1 MVDHPLSKMSNE
13 VVDLE
18 YESQKLSEDRYER
31 QKRISWWD
39 QELLKNSNILV
50 VGAGTL
56 GNEVCKNLAL
66 LGVGNV
72 TVIDYDI
79 VEEVNLSRCVLMRSE
94 DNGQNKAD
102 VVAKRMKELN
112 REINVT
118 PLNVDVVYEYG
129 SANYRDFD
137 VVLMTVDNLEARMY
151 INRYCYMWNTPLI
164 DGALDGLA
172 CSVQVIIPPKTAC
185 YECTFSNLDYSI
197 IQNRYSCYGLLR
209 NAPEGKIAMVITSS
223 AIAGGLMTQ
232 EAVKIL
238 HNIEPTLAGKKA
250 LIEGNI
256 DEFGITSIPKR
267 ENCLGHYEIKPDE
280 AIYLQYSNKFTLSEL
295 KESIRNV
302 IEDDDFQIG
311 HDRSIIYGGKC
322 PSCGKQKEILG
333 LAGKISES
341 EMTCDNCGSILDI
354 DTSGILRLDD
364 RTLEEHGVPDNHVLT
379 LYLTNGRFKY
389 IIPKRV
395 KE

>member
-118 PLNVDVVYEYG
+118 PLNVAYNRTFLGIALLWMVG
-129 SANYRDFD
+129 TIIGFQTSQKFRNMA
-137 VVLMTVDNLEARMY
+137 
-151 INRYCYMWNTPLI
+151 INRY
-164 DGALDGLA
+164 
-172 CSVQVIIPPKTAC
+172 
-185 YECTFSNLDYSI
+185 
-197 IQNRYSCYGLLR
+197 
-209 NAPEGKIAMVITSS
+209 
-223 AIAGGLMTQ
+223 
-232 EAVKIL
+232 
-238 HNIEPTLAGKKA
+238 
-250 LIEGNI
+250 
-256 DEFGITSIPKR
+256 
-267 ENCLGHYEIKPDE
+267 
-280 AIYLQYSNKFTLSEL
+280 
-295 KESIRNV
+295 SIR
-302 IEDDDFQIG
+302 
-311 HDRSIIYGGKC
+311 
-322 PSCGKQKEILG
+322 
-333 LAGKISES
+333 
-341 EMTCDNCGSILDI
+341 
-354 DTSGILRLDD
+354 
-364 RTLEEHGVPDNHVLT
+364 HVLRMFGDMFRISD
-379 LYLTNGRFKY
+379 LLELENLRSSCH
-389 IIPKRV
+389 
-395 KE
+395 

>member
-1 MVDHPLSKMSNE
+1 MSDE
-13 VVDLE
+13 LVDLE

-66 LGVGNV
+66 LGVGSI
-72 TVIDYDI
+72 TLIDYDI
-79 VEEVNLSRCVLMRSE
+79 IEEVNLSRCILMRSE
-94 DNGQNKAD
+94 DNGQDKAD
-102 VVAKRMKELN
+102 IVAKRMIELN
-112 REINVT
+112 KDVNVT
-118 PLNVDVVYEYG
+118 PLNSDVVYEYG

-137 VVLMTVDNLEARMY
+137 AVLMTVDNLEARMY
-151 INRYCYMWNTPLI
+151 INRYCYMWKTPLI

-185 YECTFSNLDYSI
+185 YECTFSNLDYSN
-197 IQNRYSCYGLLR
+197 IQSRYSCSGLMH

-238 HNIEPTLAGKKA
+238 HDVEPTLAGKKA
-250 LIEGNI
+250 VINGNFN
-256 DEFGITSIPKR
+256 EFDIASIPKR
-267 ENCLGHYEIKPDE
+267 ENCLGHYEIEPNE
-280 AIYLQYSNKFTLSEL
+280 TIVLQYSNNFTLREL
-295 KESIRNV
+295 KESVRNV
-302 IEDDDFQIG
+302 IEDNNFQIE

-322 PSCGKQKEILG
+322 PSCGKQKELLG
-333 LAGKISES
+333 LAGKTSES
-341 EMTCDNCGSILDI
+341 EMKCANCGSILDI
-354 DTSGILRLDD
+354 DTSGFLRLDD
-364 RTLEEHGVPDNHVLT
+364 RTLEECGVPDNHVLT
-379 LYLTNGRFKY
+379 LHLPKGGFKF
-389 IIPKRV
+389 IIPEKV